1 MIIKKQK
8 LNKGYSMA
16 EIVVVLAILGV
27 FIGVVGKFQKDYV
40 GFSRVFNNELN
51 LADDAR
57 KILRPMANE
66 VRSMSPAANGAYAIE
81 SAATSSFV
89 FFSDISGDAKTERVR
104 YFLSG
109 TTLKKGVKTASGN
122 PSVYGTESITDVV
135 SGIRNGSSAIF
146 EYYDTNYTGSSTST
160 PLTYPMSTD
169 SIRLVKITFIID
181 AIATDAIS
189 STTVSTQVS
198 LRNLKDNL

>member
-1 MIIKKQK
+1 MIKNFLK
-8 LNKGYSMA
+8 LKKGYSLT
-16 EIVVVLAILGV
+16 EVVVVLAI
-27 FIGVVGKFQKDYV
+27 IGILIGAVGKFQRDYV
-40 GFSRVFNNELN
+40 VFSRIFNNELN
-51 LADDAR
+51 LVDDAR

-66 VRSMSPAANGAYAIE
+66 IRSASPSANGAYAIE

-109 TTLKKGVKTASGN
+109 TTLKKGIKTASGN
-122 PSVYGTESITDVV
+122 PATYGTEVVTDVV
-135 SGIRNGSSAIF
+135 SGLRNGSSAVF

-160 PLTYPMSTD
+160 PLTYPISTD
-169 SIRLVKITFIID
+169 SIRLVKITFVID
-181 AIATDAIS
+181 AISTDAIS